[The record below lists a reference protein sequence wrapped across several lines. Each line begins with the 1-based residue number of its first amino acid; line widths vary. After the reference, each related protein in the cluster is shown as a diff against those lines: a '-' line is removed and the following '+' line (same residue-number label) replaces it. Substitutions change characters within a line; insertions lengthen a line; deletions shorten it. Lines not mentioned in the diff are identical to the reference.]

1 MEIKTEE
8 ITSLLKQQL
17 KLAGIDFQK
26 MASYPEPE
34 IHAIAL
40 LVIQQ

>member
-17 KLAGIDFQK
+17 KEFQVELDVLT
-26 MASYPEPE
+26 MNIPFHLFLPF
-34 IHAIAL
+34 L
-40 LVIQQ
+40 